1 MNKQTTNDNRDRLKN
16 ALVAVQNMRSQ
27 LEAQK
32 LAQTEAIAIIGMGCR
47 FPGDAND
54 PESFWNLLKNGVDA
68 VSDIPPERWNMEELY
83 DPNPDVPGKM
93 YVRRLGLLKDVD
105 KFDAQFFGISPDE
118 AINMDPQ
125 HRMLLEV
132 SWSALENAGQ
142 APLKL
147 KNSQT
152 GVFVGITSTDY
163 LQLQTQFGDK
173 NNINAYSVNG
183 NCLNTAAGRLSYLLG
198 LQGPSMA
205 VDTACS
211 SSLVSIHLACQ
222 SLHSGECDR
231 AIAGGVNLILSP
243 YSTVATCKAKM
254 LSADGRCKTFDAAAD
269 GLARGEGC
277 GMVVLKRLRDAIA
290 AEDNILALIK
300 GSAINQ
306 DGASSS
312 LTVPNGRSQQALIHQ
327 ALANAQINPLQ
338 VSYIE
343 AHGTG
348 TALGDPIEMESLAT
362 VFCQGRSWQQPLL
375 IGSAKTNLGHLES
388 AAGVAGLLKLVLS
401 LQKREIPPHLHFH
414 NPSPHISWEKIP
426 VKIPTELTQWQSS
439 HNKLLA
445 GLSSFGI
452 SGTNAHLIL
461 EEASSRPDNLIQ
473 EERPL
478 HILNLSAKSPKALQ
492 DLVKSFAQFF
502 NNNSTISLADICFTA
517 NTGRSFFKHRLSL
530 VTESHTQLQQQLK
543 DFLAVPNPQN
553 VYQGIQDQSSP
564 KIVFLFSA
572 KQTEYL
578 GIAKQLYE
586 TQPTFRKTLNRC
598 QEILQPYLLES
609 LLSVLYPEK
618 DTSTAKETSPTS
630 SLLKETIYTQPAI
643 FTLEYALSQL
653 LISWGVKPTCVM
665 GYGIGEYVAATVAGI
680 FSLEDG
686 LKLAVARGHLMQMS
700 DNQDDNLISDSKF
713 VSYKDVV
720 TQINYSSPQ
729 ISLVSSI
736 TGQPIREEIAS
747 PEYWLDHLTPST
759 FVSGITSLYQQ
770 QCRIFL
776 EIGFPQGLSKQC
788 LEALPQSESTLWL
801 STLRSPDQ
809 DWQQL
814 LKCLAILFTK
824 GVEIDWDSFDRDYPR
839 RRVQLPTYPF
849 QRKRYWFETKSVSV
863 VDNWTPILSLI
874 HEQKIDQ
881 LVNQIE
887 QTAILSPE
895 QKQLLPKLLTA
906 LIKQHQHQ
914 LETETLTDF
923 TYQLE
928 WQQQTRDVDTDLA
941 YPPGYWIILA
951 DKGDLVQKLAEKIE
965 SRGQTAL
972 LVYASETFQQLEAFA
987 WTLNPTCPKDFESLF
1002 DSILQSNSLPCL
1014 GILHLWSIDEENSD
1028 NLDLSIF
1035 KQALV
1040 KGCSSVLHLI
1050 QNLSTYEGFVNFRL
1064 WLVTRGACTV
1074 KAKSPN
1080 LSLEQSPLWG
1090 LGRVIAIEHP
1100 ELFGGLIDL
1109 DPTKT
1114 TEEIDWLL
1122 TEIDHSSAENQVAF
1136 RDRCRYVPRLVH
1148 SLLPKSQQRSL
1159 CKREGTYL
1167 ITGGLGAL
1175 GFQVAQWMIGEGVK
1189 YLILLGRSS
1198 ISQVTQRRLQELQQN
1213 GIQIVTVQADVSS
1226 EEEMSK
1232 VLKNIPASWPSLR
1245 GVIHAAGV
1253 INDELLKEH
1262 SWSSFCQVTKPKI
1275 TGAWILHS
1283 LTKDC
1288 ELDFFVC
1295 FSSATSS
1302 LASRGQGSYA
1312 AANIFLDTLIHYR
1325 RSLNLPGLSIN
1336 WGPWAGI
1343 GMAADKMSWFTQ
1355 LGIKGLANER
1365 AIEAMA
1371 ALMEE
1376 KAIQKTIIDID
1387 WSIFKSWYE
1396 TIGGCPLIEKIN
1408 VKSPLDP
1415 QSKTSQQSEILQQLH
1430 NAAEDNRIPLLL
1442 AYLQDCVAK
1451 AMTIERAQIDVS
1463 VHISDLGMDSLMTF
1477 ELLNK
1482 LRRELAVEIDIMTF
1496 VNNATL
1502 TNIATKLNQQIISAH
1517 DNI

>member
-1 MNKQTTNDNRDRLKN
+1 MNEQQTNDNRDRLKN

-32 LAQTEAIAIIGMGCR
+32 LAQTEPIAIIGMGCR
-47 FPGDAND
+47 FPGDVND

-68 VSDIPPERWNMEELY
+68 VSDIPPERWDMEELY
-83 DPNPDVPGKM
+83 DSNPDVPGKM

-125 HRMLLEV
+125 HRLLLEV

-173 NNINAYSVNG
+173 KNINAYSVNG

-211 SSLVSIHLACQ
+211 SSLVAIHLACQ
-222 SLHSGECDR
+222 SLRSRECDQT
-231 AIAGGVNLILSP
+231 IAGGVNLILSP

-254 LSADGRCKTFDAAAD
+254 LSTDGRCKTFDAAAD

-277 GMVVLKRLRDAIA
+277 GIVVLKRLSDAIA

-300 GSAINQ
+300 GSAVNQ

-327 ALANAQINPLQ
+327 ALANAQINPLE

-362 VFCQGRSWQQPLL
+362 VFCQGRPWQQPLYV
-375 IGSAKTNLGHLES
+375 GSAKTNLGHLES
-388 AAGVAGLLKLVLS
+388 AAGVAGLIKLVLS
-401 LQKREIPPHLHFH
+401 LQKREIPPHLHFSE
-414 NPSPHISWEKIP
+414 PTPHIRWNEIP
-426 VKIPTELTQWQSS
+426 VEVVTKLTPWKSA
-439 HNKLLA
+439 HNKLIA

-452 SGTNAHLIL
+452 SGTNAHVII
-461 EEASSRPDNLIQ
+461 EEAPKFQISSVDQ
-473 EERPL
+473 ERPL
-478 HILNLSAKSPKALQ
+478 QILNLSAKSEEALQ
-492 DLVKSFAQFF
+492 KLAKRFEKYL
-502 NNNSTISLADICFTA
+502 NSNPSISLADICFTA

-530 VTESHTQLQQQLK
+530 IADSTTQLQQQLK
-543 DFLAVPNPQN
+543 AFLSHQDSQN
-553 VYQGIQDQSSP
+553 VYRGDIHNVSSP
-564 KIVFLFSA
+564 GVAFLFLE
-572 KQTEYL
+572 KRTECIEI
-578 GIAKQLYE
+578 GKQLYE
-586 TQPTFRKTLNRC
+586 TQPTFRHTLNRC
-598 QEILQPYLLES
+598 QEIVSSYLPEP
-609 LLSVLYPEK
+609 LLSILYPDNESISIDK
-618 DTSTAKETSPTS
+618 S
-630 SLLKETIYTQPAI
+630 IYIQPALFAI
-643 FTLEYALSQL
+643 EYALYEL
-653 LISWGVKPTCVM
+653 IISWGIQPTSIM
-665 GYGIGEYVAATVAGI
+665 GYGIGEYVAATVAEV

-700 DNQDDNLISDSKF
+700 ANQDDDLISDSKLLN
-713 VSYKDVV
+713 YQDIV
-720 TQINYSSPQ
+720 TQINYLSPQ
-729 ISLVSSI
+729 ISIVSSI
-736 TGQPIREEIAS
+736 TGKPIREEIAS
-747 PEYWLDHLTPST
+747 PEYWLDHLTQST
-759 FVSGITSLYQQ
+759 NFTSGIVSLYQQ

-776 EIGFPQGLSKQC
+776 EIGFSQGLGKQC
-788 LEALPQSESTLWL
+788 LETLPQSEPTFWL
-801 STLRSPDQ
+801 STLRSHSGGFASSPDR

-814 LKCLAILFTK
+814 LKCLAILFTQ
-824 GVEIDWDSFDRDYPR
+824 GIEIDWDSFDRDYPR

-849 QRKRYWFETKSVSV
+849 QRKRYWFETEGVSV
-863 VDNWTPILSLI
+863 ADSNWTPTLSLI

-887 QTAILSPE
+887 QAEILSLE
-895 QKQLLPKLLTA
+895 QKQLLPQLLKA
-906 LIKQHQHQ
+906 LTKQHQQQ

-928 WQQQTRDVDTDLA
+928 WQHQPQDFSTDLI
-941 YPPGYWIILA
+941 YPPGYWIVFA
-951 DKGDLVQKLAEKIE
+951 TSGDQGKKIAEKIE

-972 LVYASETFQQLEAFA
+972 LVYANETFQQLESFA

-1002 DSILQSNSLPCL
+1002 DSILQSSSLPCL
-1014 GILHLWSIDEENSD
+1014 GILHLWSINDQSAD
-1028 NLDLSIF
+1028 HHNLQKF
-1035 KQALV
+1035 EQALA

-1050 QNLSTYEGFVNFRL
+1050 QNLSTYEGFVELRL

-1074 KAKSPN
+1074 GKSPN

-1114 TEEIDWLL
+1114 PEEINWLL
-1122 TEIDHSSAENQVAF
+1122 TEIDHPSAENQVAF
-1136 RDRCRYVPRLVH
+1136 RDQCRYVPRLVH

-1159 CKREGTYL
+1159 CKKEGTYL

-1175 GFQVAQWMIGEGVK
+1175 GFEVAQWMIGEGVK

-1198 ISQVTQRRLQELQQN
+1198 ISEPTQRRLQELEQD
-1213 GIQIVTVQADVSS
+1213 GIQIITVQADVSS
-1226 EEEMSK
+1226 EEEINK
-1232 VLKNIPASWPSLR
+1232 VFKNIPASWPSLR

-1253 INDELLKEH
+1253 LNDELLKEH
-1262 SWSSFCQVTKPKI
+1262 NWSSFCQVTKPKI
-1275 TGAWILHS
+1275 AGAWILHS
-1283 LTKDC
+1283 LTKKR

-1295 FSSATSS
+1295 FSSATS
-1302 LASRGQGSYA
+1302 LLGSRGQGSYA
-1312 AANIFLDTLIHYR
+1312 AANIFLDALAHYR

-1336 WGPWAGI
+1336 WGPWTGI

-1355 LGIKGLANER
+1355 LGIKGLATER

-1371 ALMEE
+1371 SLIEE
-1376 KAIQKTIIDID
+1376 KAVQKTVIDID

-1415 QSKTSQQSEILQQLH
+1415 QSKTSQQSEILRQLQ
-1430 NAAEDNRIPLLL
+1430 NAAEDNRVPLLL
-1442 AYLQDCVAK
+1442 AYLQDCIAK
-1451 AMTIERAQIDVS
+1451 TMTLERSQIEVS

-1502 TNIATKLNQQIISAH
+1502 INIATKLNQQIISAH

>member
-1 MNKQTTNDNRDRLKN
+1 MNEQQTNDNRDRLKN

-32 LAQTEAIAIIGMGCR
+32 PAQTEPIAIIGMGCR

-54 PESFWNLLKNGVDA
+54 PESFWNLLQNGVDA

-83 DPNPDVPGKM
+83 DPNPDLPGKM

-125 HRMLLEV
+125 HRLLLEV

-173 NNINAYSVNG
+173 KNINAYSVNG

-211 SSLVSIHLACQ
+211 SSLVAIHLACQ
-222 SLHSGECDR
+222 SLRSRECDQT
-231 AIAGGVNLILSP
+231 IAGGVNLILSP

-254 LSADGRCKTFDAAAD
+254 LSTDGRCKTFDAAAD

-277 GMVVLKRLRDAIA
+277 GIVVLKRLSDAIA

-300 GSAINQ
+300 GSAVNQ

-312 LTVPNGRSQQALIHQ
+312 LTVPNGRSQQSLIHQ
-327 ALANAQINPLQ
+327 ALVNARVNPLE

-348 TALGDPIEMESLAT
+348 TALGDPIEMESLAA

-375 IGSAKTNLGHLES
+375 VGSAKTNLGHLES
-388 AAGVAGLLKLVLS
+388 AAGVAGLIKLVLS
-401 LQKREIPPHLHFH
+401 LQKRSIPPHLHFSE
-414 NPSPHISWEKIP
+414 PTPHIRWNEIP
-426 VKIPTELTQWQSS
+426 VEVVTRSTPWKSTQ
-439 HNKLLA
+439 NKLIA

-452 SGTNAHLIL
+452 SGTNAHVII
-461 EEASSRPDNLIQ
+461 EEAPELQISSVDR
-473 EERPL
+473 ERPL
-478 HILNLSAKSPKALQ
+478 QILNLSAKSQEALQ
-492 DLVKSFAQFF
+492 ELAKRFEKYL
-502 NNNSTISLADICFTA
+502 NSNPSISLADTCFTA
-517 NTGRSFFKHRLSL
+517 NTGRSCFKHRLSL
-530 VTESHTQLQQQLK
+530 ITDSTTQLQQQLK
-543 DFLAVPNPQN
+543 AFLSHQNPQN
-553 VYQGIQDQSSP
+553 VYQGDVQNTSPP
-564 KIVFLFSA
+564 KIAFLFSE
-572 KQTEYL
+572 KRTEYL
-578 GIAKQLYE
+578 GLGKQLYE
-586 TQPTFRKTLNRC
+586 TQPTFRHTLNRC
-598 QEILQPYLLES
+598 QEIVSSYLPKP
-609 LLSVLYPEK
+609 LLSVFYPGEEN
-618 DTSTAKETSPTS
+618 DFANPDN
-630 SLLKETIYTQPAI
+630 IYIQPALFSI
-643 FTLEYALSQL
+643 EYALSQL
-653 LISWGVKPTCVM
+653 LISWGIKPTSVM

-686 LKLAVARGHLMQMS
+686 LKLAIARGYSILKLS
-700 DNQDDNLISDSKF
+700 NQNSSSLISNPKVIDYKEV
-713 VSYKDVV
+713 VS
-720 TQINYSSPQ
+720 QIDYLSPQ
-729 ISLVSSI
+729 ISIVSSI
-736 TGQPIREEIAS
+736 TGVSTKTHITSQ
-747 PEYWLDHLTPST
+747 EYWLNHLSHEIN
-759 FVSGITSLYQQ
+759 FAFGIVSLYRQR
-770 QCRIFL
+770 CRIFM
-776 EIGFPQGLSKQC
+776 EIGPQQGLLVYGKQC
-788 LEALPQSESTLWL
+788 LEALPQSESTFWL
-801 STLRSPDQ
+801 LTLKSTGQ
-809 DWQQL
+809 DWEQL
-814 LKCLAILFTK
+814 LKSLAILFTQ
-824 GVEIDWDSFDRDYPR
+824 GIEIDWDSFDRDYPR

-849 QRKRYWFETKSVSV
+849 QRKRYWFETEGVSV
-863 VDNWTPILSLI
+863 ADSNWTPTLSLI

-887 QTAILSPE
+887 QAEILSLE
-895 QKQLLPKLLTA
+895 QKQLLPQLLKA
-906 LIKQHQHQ
+906 LTKQHQQQ

-928 WQQQTRDVDTDLA
+928 WQHQPQDFSTDLI
-941 YPPGYWIILA
+941 YPPGYWIVFA
-951 DKGDLVQKLAEKIE
+951 TSGDQGKKIAEKIE

-972 LVYASETFQQLEAFA
+972 LVYASETFQQLESFT

-1002 DSILQSNSLPCL
+1002 NSILQSNSLPCL
-1014 GILHLWSIDEENSD
+1014 GILHLWSMDEENFG
-1028 NLDLSIF
+1028 NPDLSTF
-1035 KQALV
+1035 KQALI

-1114 TEEIDWLL
+1114 PEEINWLL
-1122 TEIDHSSAENQVAF
+1122 TEIDHPSAENQVAF
-1136 RDRCRYVPRLVH
+1136 RDQCRYVPRLVH

-1159 CKREGTYL
+1159 CKKEGTYL

-1175 GFQVAQWMIGEGVK
+1175 GFEVAQWMIGEGVK

-1198 ISQVTQRRLQELQQN
+1198 ISEPTQRRLQELEQD
-1213 GIQIVTVQADVSS
+1213 GIQIITVQADVSS
-1226 EEEMSK
+1226 EEEINK
-1232 VLKNIPASWPSLR
+1232 VFKNIPASWPSLR

-1253 INDELLKEH
+1253 LNDELLKEH
-1262 SWSSFCQVTKPKI
+1262 NWSSFCQVTKPKI
-1275 TGAWILHS
+1275 AGAWILHS
-1283 LTKDC
+1283 LTKKR

-1295 FSSATSS
+1295 FSSATS
-1302 LASRGQGSYA
+1302 LLGSRGQGSYA
-1312 AANIFLDTLIHYR
+1312 AANIFLDALAHYR

-1336 WGPWAGI
+1336 WGPWTGI

-1355 LGIKGLANER
+1355 LGIKGLATER

-1371 ALMEE
+1371 SLIEE
-1376 KAIQKTIIDID
+1376 KAVQKTVIDID

-1415 QSKTSQQSEILQQLH
+1415 QSKTSQQSEILRQLQ
-1430 NAAEDNRIPLLL
+1430 NAAEDNRVPLLL
-1442 AYLQDCVAK
+1442 AYLQDCIAK
-1451 AMTIERAQIDVS
+1451 TMTLERSQIEVS

-1502 TNIATKLNQQIISAH
+1502 INIATKLNQQIISAH

>member
-32 LAQTEAIAIIGMGCR
+32 LAQTEPIAIIGMGCR

-68 VSDIPPERWNMEELY
+68 VSDIPPERWNMEKLY
-83 DPNPDVPGKM
+83 DPNPDIPGKM

-105 KFDAQFFGISPDE
+105 KFDAQFFGISADE

-125 HRMLLEV
+125 HRLLLEV

-211 SSLVSIHLACQ
+211 SSLVAIHLACQ
-222 SLHSGECDR
+222 SLRSRECDR

-254 LSADGRCKTFDAAAD
+254 LSTDGRCKTFDAAAD

-327 ALANAQINPLQ
+327 ALANAQIDPLQ

-348 TALGDPIEMESLAT
+348 TALGDPIEMESLAA
-362 VFCQGRSWQQPLL
+362 VFCHGRSWQQPLYV
-375 IGSAKTNLGHLES
+375 GSAKTNLGHLES
-388 AAGVAGLLKLVLS
+388 AAGVAGLIKLVLL

-414 NPSPHISWEKIP
+414 NPTPHIRWNEIP
-426 VKIPTELTQWQSS
+426 VEIVTKLTPWKSF
-439 HNKLLA
+439 HGKLLA

-452 SGTNAHLIL
+452 SGTNAHVII
-461 EEASSRPDNLIQ
+461 EEAPKLQIPSVEQ
-473 EERPL
+473 ERPL
-478 HILNLSAKSPKALQ
+478 QILNLSAKSEEALQ
-492 DLVKSFAQFF
+492 ELAKRFEKYL
-502 NNNSTISLADICFTA
+502 NNNPSIPLADICFTA
-517 NTGRSFFKHRLSL
+517 NTGRSFFKYRISL
-530 VTESHTQLQQQLK
+530 IADSTTQLQQQLK
-543 DFLAVPNPQN
+543 AFLFDQNSQN
-553 VYQGIQDQSSP
+553 VYQGDVQNISPP
-564 KIVFLFSA
+564 KIAFLFSE
-572 KQTEYL
+572 KRTEYL
-578 GIAKQLYE
+578 GLGKQLYE
-586 TQPTFRKTLNRC
+586 TQLNFRNSFNHC
-598 QEILQPYLLES
+598 QEIVASYLPKP
-609 LLSVLYPEK
+609 LLSVFYPGEEN
-618 DTSTAKETSPTS
+618 DFANPDN
-630 SLLKETIYTQPAI
+630 IYIQPALFSI
-643 FTLEYALSQL
+643 EYALSQL
-653 LISWGVKPTCVM
+653 LISWGIKPTSVM

-686 LKLAVARGHLMQMS
+686 LKLAIARGYSILKLS
-700 DNQDDNLISDSKF
+700 NQNSSSLISNPKVIDYKEV
-713 VSYKDVV
+713 VS
-720 TQINYSSPQ
+720 QIDYLSPQ
-729 ISLVSSI
+729 ISIVSSI
-736 TGQPIREEIAS
+736 TGVSTKTHITSQ
-747 PEYWLDHLTPST
+747 EYWLNHLSHEIN
-759 FVSGITSLYQQ
+759 FASGIVSLYQQ
-770 QCRIFL
+770 KCRIFM
-776 EIGFPQGLSKQC
+776 EIGPQQGLLVYGKQC
-788 LEALPQSESTLWL
+788 LEALPQSEATFWL
-801 STLRSPDQ
+801 STLKLPGK

-814 LKCLAILFTK
+814 LKCLAILFTQ

-849 QRKRYWFETKSVSV
+849 QRKRYWFETEKSV

-887 QTAILSPE
+887 QAEILSLE
-895 QKQLLPKLLTA
+895 QKQLIPQLLNA
-906 LIKQHQHQ
+906 LTKQHQQQ

-928 WQQQTRDVDTDLA
+928 WQYQPQDFSTDLI
-941 YPPGYWIILA
+941 YPPGYWIVFA
-951 DKGDLVQKLAEKIE
+951 TSGDQGKKIAEKIE

-972 LVYASETFQQLEAFA
+972 LVYASKTFQQLESFA

-1014 GILHLWSIDEENSD
+1014 GIVHLWSMDEENFG
-1028 NLDLSIF
+1028 NLDLSTF

-1050 QNLSTYEGFVNFRL
+1050 QNLSTYEGFVNFRF
-1064 WLVTRGACTV
+1064 WLVTRGACAV
-1074 KAKSPN
+1074 QAKFPN

-1114 TEEIDWLL
+1114 PEEIDWLL
-1122 TEIDHSSAENQVAF
+1122 TEIDHPSAENQVAF
-1136 RDRCRYVPRLVH
+1136 RDQCRYVPRLVH
-1148 SLLPKSQQRSL
+1148 SFVPKSKQRSL

-1175 GFQVAQWMIGEGVK
+1175 GLQVAQWMIDEGVK
-1189 YLILLGRSS
+1189 HLVLIGRSS
-1198 ISQVTQRRLQELQQN
+1198 ISEPTKIRLQELQQN
-1213 GIQIVTVQADVSS
+1213 GTQIITVQADVSS

-1275 TGAWILHS
+1275 AGAWILHS

-1312 AANIFLDTLIHYR
+1312 AANIFLDTLAHYR

-1371 ALMEE
+1371 ALMAE
-1376 KAIQKTIIDID
+1376 KAVQKTIIDID
-1387 WSIFKSWYE
+1387 WSIFQSWYE